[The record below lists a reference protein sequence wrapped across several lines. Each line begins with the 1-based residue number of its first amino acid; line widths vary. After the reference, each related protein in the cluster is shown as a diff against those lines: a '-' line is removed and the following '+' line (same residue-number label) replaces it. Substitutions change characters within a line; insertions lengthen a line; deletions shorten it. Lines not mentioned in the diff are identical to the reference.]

1 MTVNELVKRADELV
15 KSDIP
20 LERRLEFISEAEGL
34 VGCEILGLALA
45 DIPKY
50 TEENADTELL
60 AAPPHDKLYLPY
72 LAAMLALYD
81 GDTAAYENFT
91 SLFNTAFAEY
101 SRYISRRKDKTGR
114 ADLDGG
120 IYLSAYAIAVK
131 HGYRGSEEEWLSEL
145 DRAVKEAA
153 NAAEKAENTADSVAN
168 TADRLEKS
176 LTACEANIKI
186 ASDNAE
192 KSEIYAAESYK
203 YSLSVKSLY
212 ESTLTSQKIAQAA
225 EESAKASVENA
236 RTAQA
241 IAQSAEASAKISVE
255 NARTAQAIAQ
265 AAEKTAKDAADEAK
279 AAEISAK
286 TSASDAVASSEGAK
300 EAAAEAAQSAADAKV
315 SENAINDRTATLENT
330 VSELDGTVSELEGV
344 IAALENRIAALEA
357 AVSPTTAQS
366 ETAETPATAQ
376 STSQSTED
384 EDE

>member
-50 TEENADTELL
+50 TEENTDLELL

-72 LAAMLALYD
+72 LAAMLSLYD
-81 GDTAAYENFT
+81 GDTAAYEGFT

-101 SRYISRRKDKTGR
+101 SRYIARRKDKTHS
-114 ADLDGG
+114 AELDSG

-131 HGYRGSEEEWLSEL
+131 HGYRGSEAEWLSEL
-145 DRAVKEAA
+145 DSAVKEAA
-153 NAAEKAENTADSVAN
+153 SAASNAENTAV
-168 TADRLEKS
+168 RLEKS
-176 LTACEANIKI
+176 LSDCEANIKI
-186 ASDNAE
+186 TADNAE

-212 ESTLTSQKIAQAA
+212 ESTLTSQKIAQSA
-225 EESAKASVENA
+225 EASAKSSLENT

-241 IAQSAEASAKISVE
+241 IAQSAEESAKASVE

-265 AAEKTAKDAADEAK
+265 AAEKTAKDAADEAQK
-279 AAEISAK
+279 
-286 TSASDAVASSEGAK
+286 SASEAK
-300 EAAAEAAQSAADAKV
+300 A
-315 SENAINDRTATLENT
+315 SENAINDRTAALENA
-330 VSELDGTVSELEGV
+330 VSELDSTLSELETV
-344 IAALENRIAALEA
+344 VSALENRIAELEA
-357 AVSPTTAQS
+357 LTADAQS
-366 ETAETPATAQ
+366 ATAQ
-376 STSQSTED
+376 QTED